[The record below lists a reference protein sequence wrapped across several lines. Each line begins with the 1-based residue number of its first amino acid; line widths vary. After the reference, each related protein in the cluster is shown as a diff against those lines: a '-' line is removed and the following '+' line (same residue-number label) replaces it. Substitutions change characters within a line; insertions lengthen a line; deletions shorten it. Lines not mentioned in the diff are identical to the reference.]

1 MPTGE
6 WALVLE
12 KVRRGHSVSL
22 AEKRKE
28 NLITVYARCRV
39 VRWFMVVGIFGVK
52 PLRWLSG

>member
-12 KVRRGHSVSL
+12 KQYVVATGSS

-28 NLITVYARCRV
+28 NLITVYAGWRV
-39 VRWFMVVGIFGVK
+39 DR
-52 PLRWLSG
+52 